1 MSRDESPV
9 AFQRAV
15 RRGLTVTV
23 ALTML
28 TIVEYLVAV
37 NLANPL
43 IPLLPFV
50 AAKGWL
56 ILDYFMHIKALR
68 HGGG

>member
-1 MSRDESPV
+1 MSRDSGPE
-9 AFQRAV
+9 AFSRAV

-28 TIVEYLVAV
+28 TIVEYLIAV
-37 NLANPL
+37 NVGNPL

-56 ILDYFMHIKALR
+56 ILDYFMHIKELR
-68 HGGG
+68 QESV